1 MGFLCVGIQRLGYDW
16 DLWPWSGVR
25 ALSMCP
31 ERNHLTY
38 ARVRP
43 SPTPHPKE
51 AEPQLRPGDRTLVLG
66 LQPLTTALPSH
77 EPGDHQGDP
86 DSLQRYQGQRA
97 MLILGQ
103 VK

>member
-1 MGFLCVGIQRLGYDW
+1 MGSLAR
-16 DLWPWSGVR
+16 VR
-25 ALSMCP
+25 GQSSLSMCP
-31 ERNHLTY
+31 ECSHLTY

-51 AEPQLRPGDRTLVLG
+51 AESQLRPGDRAPVLG

-97 MLILGQ
+97 MVILGQ